1 MLRTTLASLRYRAM
15 RLVLSCLAITAGV
28 GFVAATLILG
38 ASMNQAFYNSFAAG
52 ARNVAA
58 AVSPAGSQSYRQG
71 ATGAPSLPAAALA
84 AVRAVPGVAAAA
96 GRVVGQ
102 AAMVGPGGHV
112 ISNGGRPGLGTALTA
127 ASAAAGSDGAPVA
140 P

>member
-58 AVSPAGSQSYRQG
+58 AVSPPGSQDFRQG
-71 ATGAPSLPAAALA
+71 ATSAPSLPAAALTEA
-84 AVRAVPGVAAAA
+84 RAVPGV
-96 GRVVGQ
+96 
-102 AAMVGPGGHV
+102 
-112 ISNGGRPGLGTALTA
+112 
-127 ASAAAGSDGAPVA
+127 
-140 P
+140 